1 MMVFLTGI
9 LDQTIKK
16 KQVFKKQNCSQH
28 YPTLLIK
35 SHKLLQSVTL

>member
-1 MMVFLTGI
+1 MMVFLKGI

-16 KQVFKKQNCSQH
+16 QVFKKQNRSQQH